1 MARKPSMGAD
11 RARAGRVALS
21 VPSTFA
27 QYKTLLAKDLQQEF
41 RTKEMLTSMGI
52 YALLVLIVY
61 GAALGQTAQ
70 ATDVLQLSGGLLWA
84 LIVFTSLLGLN
95 RSFNHEKEQGC
106 MEGIL
111 LVPMDRS
118 VIFLAKATSNLLF
131 LLVVEVIAVPLF
143 WFFFLTTA
151 QPGPGFML
159 MAVPLAVGTIGVA
172 GIGTLLS
179 TITVN
184 TRGKDVM
191 LAVLFVPLIFPLLY
205 ACASATTAV
214 VVGADRIA
222 ANGDV
227 ANKIGTYGLA
237 VLAHHHGIPFY
248 VAAPASTVD
257 AACATGAD
265 IPIEERD
272 SAEVL
277 PRPIEGVDVWNPAFD
292 VTPADLVTRVITEQ
306 GTFPPSE
313 VARCVQEGA
322 GE

>member
-159 MAVPLAVGTIGVA
+159 MAVPLAVGTIGMA

-191 LAVLFVPLIFPLLY
+191 LAVLFVPLIDL
-205 ACASATTAV
+205 
-214 VVGADRIA
+214 D
-222 ANGDV
+222 
-227 ANKIGTYGLA
+227 GLA
-237 VLAHHHGIPFY
+237 ARVAEDQVDALGLKRGHHGLRADHLLALFG
-248 VAAPASTVD
+248 VFAAQTAGLACGGRVLILLAFAHDTYAPLSAEETNLAYLASTPWLCLGAGATK
-257 AACATGAD
+257 AARRAAISSSSTCSVMA
-265 IPIEERD
+265 
-272 SAEVL
+272 
-277 PRPIEGVDVWNPAFD
+277 
-292 VTPADLVTRVITEQ
+292 
-306 GTFPPSE
+306 PPSMST
-313 VARCVQEGA
+313 VIRSNRA
-322 GE
+322 